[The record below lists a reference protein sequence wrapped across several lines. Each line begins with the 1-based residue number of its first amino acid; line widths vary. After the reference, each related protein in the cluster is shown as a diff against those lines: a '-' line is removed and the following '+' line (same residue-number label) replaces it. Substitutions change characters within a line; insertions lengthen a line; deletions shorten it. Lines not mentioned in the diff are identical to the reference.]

1 MPGQLTRKAIASQPE
16 WLQQVPE
23 RVGDRRLPEGAR
35 VLFTGC
41 GTSFHAALAC
51 GPAAQALEVVLG
63 NAPESDVLVAISHE
77 GGTALTLEAIR
88 SFEGETWLITGAA
101 ESAIAKAAD
110 NVVVATPAIEESYCH
125 TVSYTCAVAAGRALR
140 GEDVSGLAA
149 EVFRELDAE
158 PLGVSEHNR
167 FVVAGAGRDA
177 ATVLEAV
184 LKLREGAHVAAEA
197 HHTEQLLHGHLA
209 AIDPSV
215 RCFVLEGEGRA
226 AERAVDAMLALGELG
241 CDALLV
247 PTTHP
252 VVDIVRFQQLT
263 CDLAE
268 ARGVDPDMI
277 RWDEEPWNR
286 ARKRKTSWPIRK
298 PVDEAKRLPALVDRA
313 ALVVDEPVREPDL
326 LHRLEGEIAVDLR
339 RFLRP
344 SDPQAV
350 RGVEPRLQRVEAPF
364 EIPARRREED
374 DDPGARLRP
383 ELLGERRAGVVLT
396 RGHAKPRIALPLDPQ
411 QVRQRRPCGRARA
424 RRARSRRAA
433 GTSGRR
439 RAPCAR

>member
-16 WLQQVPE
+16 WLQQAPE

-51 GPAAQALEVVLG
+51 GPAAQALEVLLG

-101 ESAIAKAAD
+101 ESAIGKTAD

-125 TVSYTCAVAAGRALR
+125 TVSYACAVAVGRALR

-149 EVFRELDAE
+149 EVFRELDAK
-158 PLGVSEHNR
+158 PIGASEHDR
-167 FVVAGAGRDA
+167 YIVAGAGRDT
-177 ATVLEAV
+177 ATALEAV

-197 HHTEQLLHGHLA
+197 HQTEQLLHGHLA
-209 AIDPSV
+209 AVDSSV

-226 AERAVDAMLALGELG
+226 AERAVDAMRALGELG

-252 VVDIVRFQQLT
+252 VVDIVRFQLLT
-263 CDLAE
+263 CDLAD

-277 RWDEEPWNR
+277 RWDEEPWDR
-286 ARKRKTSWPIRK
+286 ARKAQ
-298 PVDEAKRLPALVDRA
+298 DFMA
-313 ALVVDEPVREPDL
+313 DL
-326 LHRLEGEIAVDLR
+326 
-339 RFLRP
+339 
-344 SDPQAV
+344 
-350 RGVEPRLQRVEAPF
+350 
-364 EIPARRREED
+364 
-374 DDPGARLRP
+374 
-383 ELLGERRAGVVLT
+383 
-396 RGHAKPRIALPLDPQ
+396 
-411 QVRQRRPCGRARA
+411 
-424 RRARSRRAA
+424 
-433 GTSGRR
+433 
-439 RAPCAR
+439 